1 MNEVGMIEAI
11 KLGSQARGMTAPN
24 PMVGAVVVNEKNEVI
39 GRGFHPKAGDPH
51 AEVFAIRD
59 AKTKQ
64 NDLSGCT
71 LFVTLE
77 PCNHHGR
84 TPPCL
89 DLVLSE
95 KIKKVRVGALDPNP
109 LMQGKSIQKL
119 KDAGVD
125 VKINIEGA
133 TAEKLIRGYKSV
145 MLNARPYVS
154 LKCATSLDGKIAT
167 RTGESQW
174 ITEPPARQLA
184 HIERAEHDAIMVGV
198 GTVIADDPQLNVRLD
213 SAHAGLKKIILDSRL
228 RTPVNSK
235 LFSTSGPVIIY
246 CDSQYSGERKLN
258 LEKAG
263 ATIVPPPGS
272 NATGDHTF
280 HKDSLDLNTVLKDL
294 AKRGVQELM
303 VEGGARVLGAF
314 VREKLFDRLVYIIAP
329 KILGSESRD
338 VFEGLNIDKLKES
351 VRLENISTRL
361 VGTDI
366 IIEGT
371 RPCLPA

>member
-1 MNEVGMIEAI
+1 MNSAAMIEAI
-11 KLGSQARGMTAPN
+11 KLASTARGMTAPN
-24 PMVGAVVVNEKNEVI
+24 PIVGAVVVNEKGEII
-39 GRGFHPKAGDPH
+39 GRGFHPKAGEPH

-59 AKTKQ
+59 AKKKQ
-64 NDLSGCT
+64 NDLRGCT

-77 PCNHHGR
+77 PCNHFGR

-95 KIKKVRVGALDPNP
+95 GFKKVKVGSLDPNP

-125 VKINIEGA
+125 VEIGVEGLN
-133 TAEKLIRGYKSV
+133 AEKLIRGYKSV

-174 ITEPPARQLA
+174 ITEAPARQLA

-198 GTVIADDPQLNVRLD
+198 GTVIADDPQLNVRLN

-228 RTPVNSK
+228 RTPPTSK
-235 LFSTSGPVIIY
+235 LFSTMGPVIIY
-246 CDSQYSGERKLN
+246 CDSQYSGERKVN
-258 LEKAG
+258 LEKTG
-263 ATIVPPPGS
+263 AIVVPVDS
-272 NATGDHTF
+272 GDQTF

-351 VRLENISTRL
+351 VCLENISTRL

-371 RPCLPA
+371 RPCSPA